1 MRIISAIFLHNSSL
15 MQFADF
21 DLDQKLLDG
30 IDKLGFEQA
39 TSIQQL
45 AIPEALLGRDILASA
60 PTGTGKTAAFLI
72 PAIQYLLDFPR
83 REPGFAR
90 VLIMTPTRELAY
102 QVHEQCQ
109 QLAARTHLK
118 IGVVTGG
125 INYGSH
131 KDIFEKNND
140 ILIATPGRLM
150 DYLESENFHAEN
162 VELLV
167 LDEADRML
175 DMGFRKEML
184 RICEEA
190 KNRRQGFLFSATLEG
205 DSVELFAERMLND
218 PALLEATPSRKER
231 EKILQWVHLAD
242 NYPHKLALLTH
253 ILKSEDVTKAIVFVK
268 TRERLETLVG
278 ELYSNDIKTTWL
290 RGEMPQDKRMAAMAS
305 FHSGRTNILIA
316 TDVAARGID
325 VDDISHVI
333 NFDMPRTAD
342 VYVHRI
348 GRTGRAGK
356 KGNAISL
363 VEAHD
368 VAVLGKIERYTEQK
382 LKRRVIKDL
391 PPKNKEAKAPAK
403 KKKDPA
409 KIKAN
414 RKARAKTKAKKK

>member
-1 MRIISAIFLHNSSL
+1 
-15 MQFADF
+15 MQFSEF
-21 DLDQKLLDG
+21 DLDGKVLSAIKKIG
-30 IDKLGFEQA
+30 YTTA

-83 REPGFAR
+83 KDPGFAR

-109 QLAARTHLK
+109 ALSENTHLR

-131 KDIFEKNND
+131 KEIFEKNND

-150 DYLESENFHAEN
+150 EYLETENFHADN

-175 DMGFRKEML
+175 DMGFKKEML

-218 PALLEATPSRKER
+218 PALLEAEPSRKEKG
-231 EKILQWVHLAD
+231 KIHQWAHLAD
-242 NYPHKLALLTH
+242 DYTHKLALLTH
-253 ILKSEDVTKAIVFVK
+253 LLKSEEVEKAIVFVK
-268 TRERLETLVG
+268 TRERLEQLIG
-278 ELYSNDIKTTWL
+278 ELYANEIKTTWL
-290 RGEMPQDKRMAAMAS
+290 RGEMPQDKRMSAMAS
-305 FHSGRTNILIA
+305 FHSGRTNILVA

-325 VDDISHVI
+325 VPDITHVI

-342 VYVHRI
+342 IYVHRI

-356 KGNAISL
+356 KGTAISL
-363 VEAHD
+363 IEAHD
-368 VAVLGKIERYTEQK
+368 VEILGKVERYTDQK
-382 LKRRVIKDL
+382 LKRRAIEGL
-391 PPKNKEAKAPAK
+391 EPKHKEAKAPK
-403 KKKDPA
+403 KKKDAA
-409 KIKAN
+409 KIKA
-414 RKARAKTKAKKK
+414 KKKAAKSKKKKKK

>member
-1 MRIISAIFLHNSSL
+1 
-15 MQFADF
+15 MQFSEF
-21 DLDQKLLDG
+21 DLDGKVLSA
-30 IDKLGFEQA
+30 IDKMGFKTA

-45 AIPEALLGRDILASA
+45 SIPEGLMGRDILASA

-83 REPGFAR
+83 RDPGFAR

-109 QLAARTHLK
+109 LLAANTHLK

-131 KDIFEKNND
+131 KEIFEKNND

-150 DYLESENFHAEN
+150 EYLETENFHAEN
-162 VELLV
+162 VELLI

-175 DMGFRKEML
+175 DMGFKKEML
-184 RICEEA
+184 RICDEA
-190 KNRRQGFLFSATLEG
+190 KNRRQCFLFSATLEG
-205 DSVELFAERMLND
+205 DSVELFADRILND
-218 PALLEATPSRKER
+218 PALLEAEPSRKEKG
-231 EKILQWVHLAD
+231 KIHQWVHLAD
-242 NYPHKLALLTH
+242 DYSHKLKLLVEL
-253 ILKSEDVTKAIVFVK
+253 LKNEEEVQKAIVFVK
-268 TRERLETLVG
+268 TRERLEKLVG
-278 ELYSNDIKTTWL
+278 ELYSHDIKTTWL
-290 RGEMPQDKRMAAMAS
+290 RGEMPQDKRMTAMAN
-305 FHSGRTNILIA
+305 FQAGRTRILVA

-325 VDDISHVI
+325 VQDITHVF

-342 VYVHRI
+342 IYVHRI

-356 KGNAISL
+356 KGTAISL

-368 VAVLGKIERYTEQK
+368 MAILGKVQRYTEQQ
-382 LKRRVIKDL
+382 LKSRVIKGL
-391 PPKNKEAKAPAK
+391 EPKNKPAKLPK

-409 KIKAN
+409 KIKA
-414 RKARAKTKAKKK
+414 KKKAKAKVKKKK

>member
-1 MRIISAIFLHNSSL
+1 
-15 MQFADF
+15 MQFSEF
-21 DLDQKLLDG
+21 DLDGKVLSA
-30 IDKLGFEQA
+30 IDKMGFKTA

-45 AIPEALLGRDILASA
+45 SIPEGLMGRDILASA

-83 REPGFAR
+83 RDPGFAR

-109 QLAARTHLK
+109 LLAANTHLK

-131 KDIFEKNND
+131 KEIFEKNND

-150 DYLESENFHAEN
+150 EYLETENFHAEN
-162 VELLV
+162 VELLI

-175 DMGFRKEML
+175 DMGFKKEML
-184 RICEEA
+184 RICDEA
-190 KNRRQGFLFSATLEG
+190 KNRRQCFLFSATLEG
-205 DSVELFAERMLND
+205 DSVELFADRILND
-218 PALLEATPSRKER
+218 PALLEAEPSRKEKG
-231 EKILQWVHLAD
+231 KIHQWVHLAD
-242 NYPHKLALLTH
+242 DYNHKLKLLVEL
-253 ILKSEDVTKAIVFVK
+253 LKNEEEVQKAIVFVK
-268 TRERLETLVG
+268 TRERLEKLVG
-278 ELYSNDIKTTWL
+278 ELYSHDIKTTWL
-290 RGEMPQDKRMAAMAS
+290 RGEMPQDKRMTAMAN
-305 FHSGRTNILIA
+305 FQAGRTRILVA

-325 VDDISHVI
+325 VQDITHVF

-342 VYVHRI
+342 IYVHRI

-356 KGNAISL
+356 KGTAISL

-368 VAVLGKIERYTEQK
+368 MAILGKVQRYTEQQ
-382 LKRRVIKDL
+382 LKSRVIKGL
-391 PPKNKEAKAPAK
+391 EPKNKPAKLPK

-409 KIKAN
+409 KIKA
-414 RKARAKTKAKKK
+414 KKKAKTKVKKKK

>member
-1 MRIISAIFLHNSSL
+1 
-15 MQFADF
+15 MQFSEF
-21 DLDQKLLDG
+21 DLDGKVLSA
-30 IDKLGFEQA
+30 IDKMGFKSA

-45 AIPEALLGRDILASA
+45 SIPEGLLGRDILASA

-83 REPGFAR
+83 RDPGFAR

-109 QLAARTHLK
+109 LLAANTHLK

-131 KDIFEKNND
+131 KEIFEKNND

-150 DYLESENFHAEN
+150 EYLETENFHAEN
-162 VELLV
+162 VELLI

-175 DMGFRKEML
+175 DMGFKKEML
-184 RICEEA
+184 RICDEA
-190 KNRRQGFLFSATLEG
+190 KNRRQCFLFSATLEG
-205 DSVELFAERMLND
+205 DSVELFADRILND
-218 PALLEATPSRKER
+218 PALLEAEPSRKEKG
-231 EKILQWVHLAD
+231 KIHQWVHLAD
-242 NYPHKLALLTH
+242 DYAHKLALLVE
-253 ILKSEDVTKAIVFVK
+253 LLNNEEEVQKAIVFVK

-278 ELYSNDIKTTWL
+278 ELYAHDIKTTWL
-290 RGEMPQDKRMAAMAS
+290 RGEMPQDKRMTAMAN
-305 FHSGRTNILIA
+305 FQAGRTRILVA

-325 VDDISHVI
+325 VQDITHVF

-342 VYVHRI
+342 IYVHRI

-356 KGNAISL
+356 KGTAVSL

-368 VAVLGKIERYTEQK
+368 MAILGKVERYTEQV
-382 LKRRVIKDL
+382 LKRRTLKGL
-391 PPKNKEAKAPAK
+391 APKNKPAKLPK
-403 KKKDPA
+403 KKKDPV
-409 KIKAN
+409 KI
-414 RKARAKTKAKKK
+414 KAKKKAKAKVKKKK

>member
-1 MRIISAIFLHNSSL
+1 
-15 MQFADF
+15 MQFSEF
-21 DLDQKLLDG
+21 DLDGKVLSA
-30 IDKLGFEQA
+30 IDKMGFKTA

-45 AIPEALLGRDILASA
+45 SIPEGLMGRDILASA

-83 REPGFAR
+83 RDPGFAR

-109 QLAARTHLK
+109 LLAANTHLK

-131 KDIFEKNND
+131 KEIFEKNND

-150 DYLESENFHAEN
+150 EYLETENFHAEN
-162 VELLV
+162 VELLI

-175 DMGFRKEML
+175 DMGFKKEML
-184 RICEEA
+184 RICDEA
-190 KNRRQGFLFSATLEG
+190 KNRRQCFLFSATLEG
-205 DSVELFAERMLND
+205 DSVELFADRILND
-218 PALLEATPSRKER
+218 PALLEAEPSRKEKG
-231 EKILQWVHLAD
+231 KIHQWVHLAD
-242 NYPHKLALLTH
+242 DYNHKLKLLVEL
-253 ILKSEDVTKAIVFVK
+253 LKNEEEVQKAIVFVK
-268 TRERLETLVG
+268 TRERLEKLVG
-278 ELYSNDIKTTWL
+278 ELYSHDIKTTWL
-290 RGEMPQDKRMAAMAS
+290 RGEMPQDKRMTAMAN
-305 FHSGRTNILIA
+305 FQAGRTRILVA

-325 VDDISHVI
+325 VQDITHVF

-342 VYVHRI
+342 IYVHRI

-356 KGNAISL
+356 KGTAISL

-368 VAVLGKIERYTEQK
+368 MAILGKVQRYTEQQ
-382 LKRRVIKDL
+382 LKSRVIKGL
-391 PPKNKEAKAPAK
+391 EPKNKPAKLPK

-409 KIKAN
+409 KIKA
-414 RKARAKTKAKKK
+414 KKKAKAKIKKKK

>member
-1 MRIISAIFLHNSSL
+1 
-15 MQFADF
+15 MQFSEF
-21 DLDQKLLDG
+21 DLDGKVLSA
-30 IDKLGFEQA
+30 IDKMGFKTA

-45 AIPEALLGRDILASA
+45 SIPEGLMGRDILASA

-83 REPGFAR
+83 RDPGFAR

-109 QLAARTHLK
+109 LLAANTHLK

-131 KDIFEKNND
+131 KEIFEKNND

-150 DYLESENFHAEN
+150 EYLETENFHAEN
-162 VELLV
+162 VELLI

-175 DMGFRKEML
+175 DMGFKKEML
-184 RICEEA
+184 RICDEA
-190 KNRRQGFLFSATLEG
+190 KNRRQCFLFSATLEG
-205 DSVELFAERMLND
+205 DSVELFADRILND
-218 PALLEATPSRKER
+218 PALLEAEPSRKEKG
-231 EKILQWVHLAD
+231 KIHQWVHLAD
-242 NYPHKLALLTH
+242 DYNHKLKLLVEL
-253 ILKSEDVTKAIVFVK
+253 LKNEEEVQKAIVFVK
-268 TRERLETLVG
+268 TRERLEKLVG
-278 ELYSNDIKTTWL
+278 ELYSHDIKTTWL
-290 RGEMPQDKRMAAMAS
+290 RGEMPQDKRMTAMAN
-305 FHSGRTNILIA
+305 FQAGRTRILVA

-325 VDDISHVI
+325 VQDITHVF

-342 VYVHRI
+342 IYVHRI

-356 KGNAISL
+356 KGTAISL

-368 VAVLGKIERYTEQK
+368 MAILGKVQRYTEQQ
-382 LKRRVIKDL
+382 LKSRVLKGL
-391 PPKNKEAKAPAK
+391 EPKNKPAKLPK

-409 KIKAN
+409 KIKA
-414 RKARAKTKAKKK
+414 KKKAKAKVKKKK

>member
-1 MRIISAIFLHNSSL
+1 
-15 MQFADF
+15 MQFAEF
-21 DLDQKLLDG
+21 DLDQKLLTA
-30 IDKLGFEQA
+30 IDKMGFKTA

-45 AIPEALLGRDILASA
+45 AIPEAMAGRDVLASA

-83 REPGFAR
+83 RDPGFAR

-109 QLAARTHLK
+109 LLAEKTHLK

-162 VELLV
+162 VELLI

-184 RICEEA
+184 RICDEA
-190 KNRRQGFLFSATLEG
+190 KNRRQCFLFSATLEG
-205 DSVELFAERMLND
+205 DSVELFAERILND
-218 PALLEATPSRKER
+218 PALLEAEPSRKEKG
-231 EKILQWVHLAD
+231 KIHQWIHLAD
-242 NYPHKLALLTH
+242 DYNHKLAMLTQ
-253 ILKSEDVTKAIVFVK
+253 ILKSEEVTKAIVFVK
-268 TRERLETLVG
+268 TRERLEQLVG
-278 ELYSNDIKTTWL
+278 ELFAREVKTTWL

-325 VDDISHVI
+325 VEDISHVI

-342 VYVHRI
+342 IYVHRI

-356 KGNAISL
+356 KGTAISL

-368 VAVLGKIERYTEQK
+368 VAILAKIERYTDQK
-382 LKRRVIKDL
+382 LKRRKIEGL
-391 PPKNKEAKAPAK
+391 EPKHKEAKVPAK

-409 KIKAN
+409 KIKA
-414 RKARAKTKAKKK
+414 KKKAKPKVKKKK

>member
-1 MRIISAIFLHNSSL
+1 
-15 MQFADF
+15 MQFSEF
-21 DLDQKLLDG
+21 DLDGKVLSA
-30 IDKLGFEQA
+30 IDKMGFKTA

-45 AIPEALLGRDILASA
+45 SIPEGLMGRDILASA

-83 REPGFAR
+83 RDPGFAR

-109 QLAARTHLK
+109 LLAANTHLK

-131 KDIFEKNND
+131 KEIFEKNND

-150 DYLESENFHAEN
+150 EYLETENFHAEN
-162 VELLV
+162 VELLI

-175 DMGFRKEML
+175 DMGFKKEML
-184 RICEEA
+184 RICDEA
-190 KNRRQGFLFSATLEG
+190 KNRRQCFLFSATLEG
-205 DSVELFAERMLND
+205 DSVELFADRILND
-218 PALLEATPSRKER
+218 PALLEAEPSRKEKG
-231 EKILQWVHLAD
+231 KIHQWVHLAD
-242 NYPHKLALLTH
+242 DYNHKLKLLVE
-253 ILKSEDVTKAIVFVK
+253 LLNNEEEVQKAIVFVK
-268 TRERLETLVG
+268 TRERLEKLVG
-278 ELYSNDIKTTWL
+278 ELYSYDIKTSWL
-290 RGEMPQDKRMAAMAS
+290 RGEMPQDKRMTAMAN
-305 FHSGRTNILIA
+305 FQAGRTRILVA

-325 VDDISHVI
+325 VQDITHVF

-342 VYVHRI
+342 IYVHRI

-356 KGNAISL
+356 KGTAISL

-368 VAVLGKIERYTEQK
+368 MAILGKVQRYTEQQ
-382 LKRRVIKDL
+382 LKTRVIKGL
-391 PPKNKEAKAPAK
+391 EPKNKPAKLPK

-409 KIKAN
+409 KIKA
-414 RKARAKTKAKKK
+414 KKKAKAKVKKKK

>member
-1 MRIISAIFLHNSSL
+1 
-15 MQFADF
+15 MQFSEF
-21 DLDQKLLDG
+21 DLDGKVLAA
-30 IDKLGFEQA
+30 IDKMGFKTA

-45 AIPEALLGRDILASA
+45 SIPEGLMGRDILASA

-83 REPGFAR
+83 RDPGFAR

-109 QLAARTHLK
+109 LLAANTHLK

-131 KDIFEKNND
+131 KEIFEKNND

-150 DYLESENFHAEN
+150 EYLETENFHAEN
-162 VELLV
+162 VELLI

-175 DMGFRKEML
+175 DMGFKKEML
-184 RICEEA
+184 RICDEA
-190 KNRRQGFLFSATLEG
+190 KNRRQCFLFSATLEG
-205 DSVELFAERMLND
+205 DSVELFAERILND
-218 PALLEATPSRKER
+218 PALLEATPSRKEKG
-231 EKILQWVHLAD
+231 KIHQWVHLAD
-242 NYPHKLALLTH
+242 DYDHKLKLLVALLNN
-253 ILKSEDVTKAIVFVK
+253 EEEVQKAIVFVK
-268 TRERLETLVG
+268 TRERLEKLVG
-278 ELYSNDIKTTWL
+278 ELNSHDIKTTWL
-290 RGEMPQDKRMAAMAS
+290 RGEMPQDKRMTAMAN
-305 FHSGRTNILIA
+305 FQAGRTRILVA

-325 VDDISHVI
+325 VQDITHVF

-342 VYVHRI
+342 IYVHRI

-356 KGNAISL
+356 KGTAISL

-368 VAVLGKIERYTEQK
+368 MAILGKVQRYTEQQ
-382 LKRRVIKDL
+382 LKTRVIKGL
-391 PPKNKEAKAPAK
+391 EPKNKPAKLPK

-409 KIKAN
+409 KIKA
-414 RKARAKTKAKKK
+414 KKKAKAK